1 MEGPVAPHSIY
12 PHHGVRA
19 LILFSSFHLA
29 GNLHFLPPR
38 TPTVCLSRFLLKS
51 RWWLYS
57 PGPHPLP
64 DVLTSLTPPPPALLS
79 NFTPISFPPTLVLR
93 IVSPSRPS
101 FLVVSHEPAATSSS
115 AIQRQSSIY
124 GEITLRWPI
133 IENMPSN
140 NAPSPPSSPTL
151 MRDDS
156 RPRERNRIERRGFS
170 SSFFLYFYLYI
181 RGKKKKKKERK
192 KIEKMRGLPR
202 FGDGGDGNYN
212 QRNTDDNVGSFF

>member
-12 PHHGVRA
+12 PRHGVRA

-57 PGPHPLP
+57 PPPPVPTPLLP

-192 KIEKMRGLPR
+192 KIEKMRGLR
-202 FGDGGDGNYN
+202 
-212 QRNTDDNVGSFF
+212 RW